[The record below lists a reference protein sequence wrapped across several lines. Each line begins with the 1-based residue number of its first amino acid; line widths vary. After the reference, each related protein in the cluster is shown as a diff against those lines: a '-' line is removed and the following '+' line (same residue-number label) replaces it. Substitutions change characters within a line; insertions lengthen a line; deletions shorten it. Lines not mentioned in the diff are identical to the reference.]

1 MMSFSKGNQS
11 YLKITTRNH
20 HGEELTEALQI
31 FPGKCLPTE
40 KISCCMLSS
49 HCPVSVWTASW
60 ISQERYATLW
70 ADPPFTAKS
79 DKV

>member
-1 MMSFSKGNQS
+1 MSFSEGNQS

-40 KISCCMLSS
+40 ENFLLCVKFPLSCEWLDSFLDL
-49 HCPVSVWTASW
+49 PG
-60 ISQERYATLW
+60 
-70 ADPPFTAKS
+70 
-79 DKV
+79 KVCNLVG